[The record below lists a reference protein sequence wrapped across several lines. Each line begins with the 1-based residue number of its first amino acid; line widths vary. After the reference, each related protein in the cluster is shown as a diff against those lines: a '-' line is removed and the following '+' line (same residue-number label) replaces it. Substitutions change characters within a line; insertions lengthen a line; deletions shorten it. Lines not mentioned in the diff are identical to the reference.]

1 MESIDKWSWDNW
13 VTIWQK
19 KKFGTTDHTK
29 HQVEFKYIKD
39 LNVKK
44 RIHTSTNNTVY
55 LNLTHASQQAD
66 GKFSD
71 RGSLYSIILNG
82 NNNNT
87 IGPSKTSS

>member
-44 RIHTSTNNTVY
+44 KRKEKNSYKYKQHCLSESNTC
-55 LNLTHASQQAD
+55 
-66 GKFSD
+66 
-71 RGSLYSIILNG
+71 
-82 NNNNT
+82 
-87 IGPSKTSS
+87 